1 MRLAKSP
8 CMPKPLVSLAHIV
21 SRRLTLGIT
30 LPLATLAVAAGCL
43 DRPVSP
49 ARPTTTNLFVNSLP
63 NHVVDKADL
72 LFMIDNSVSMADKQE
87 ILAKAVPVLVKRL
100 ATPRCLDA
108 QRTPNGSVS
117 DVTGH
122 CAVGTPEFAA
132 VKDIHVGVVTS
143 SLGNHGGTECTP
155 SADDVMNGRTPD
167 DRAELLPTANPAVR
181 GSIDSYDGTGFL
193 AWDAGQKDTPPG
205 SNDIVGFGTTF
216 GTYVQK
222 AGENGCGYESS
233 LEAWY
238 RFLID
243 PTPPDSVTSAPG
255 PDGIVVNH
263 LGPVNQVVL
272 DQRKAFLRPDSLL
285 AIVMLTDENDCSV
298 IDDDNT
304 QGWLVTQ
311 LNDGKGNEFHLPR
324 ASAACATNPDDPCC
338 HSCAGQAPNGC
349 TPNESDAECSKK
361 SVVLDKSEDGN
372 NLRCFQQKRRFG
384 LDLLYPLER
393 YIDGLTKSTV
403 RDRSGQ
409 EVPNPIFQASGG
421 QPPRPKNL
429 VLLAGIVGVPW
440 QDIATDDSLTGDGLS
455 YLTASEL
462 TKRERWAT
470 ILGGSDGSPPA
481 DPLMLESIT
490 PRTGQNPVL
499 NAPLAPPSTDLPGSN
514 PINGHE
520 MNIPD
525 NNDLQYACIFQLPT
539 PRQCDGSNANSC
551 DCTHDDQKYDRP
563 LCDFPNGPNTDGI
576 QRYAKAYPG
585 LRELGVLQGVKDNGI
600 VASICAK
607 HSVPATGLAAEADT
621 SYGYNPAVAAMGD
634 IIRQRLARQCLPRPL
649 SVQKDPNA
657 ADFGQVPCDVVEA
670 LPKRGEACACDTTHG
685 RAALGPNDDKLASAV
700 GDQLEA
706 TAQCGKDTGT
716 SCDDFCLC
724 KLEPLSG
731 AKLSACQ
738 NGTESG
744 TDYGYCYVDPAQ
756 GIGNPALTADC
767 PAATQRSLRFV
778 GDGLPANG
786 SVTFMACVG
795 SNFDD
800 DGSTTLASNRATSP

>member
-1 MRLAKSP
+1 MRLAMSHG
-8 CMPKPLVSLAHIV
+8 MPKPLVPLTHIV
-21 SRRLTLGIT
+21 PGRPLLGLM
-30 LPLATLAVAAGCL
+30 LPLATLVFAAGCL

-63 NHVVDKADL
+63 NHLVDKADL

-108 QRTPNGSVS
+108 QGTPNGSVS
-117 DVTGH
+117 DVNGH
-122 CAVGTPEFAA
+122 CGSGHPEFAA

-155 SADDVMNGRTPD
+155 SADDAMNGRTPD
-167 DRAELLPTANPAVR
+167 DHAELLPTANPAVR
-181 GSIDSYDGTGFL
+181 GNIDSYDNTGFL
-193 AWDAGQKDTPPG
+193 AWDAGQKDMPPG
-205 SNDIVGFGTTF
+205 SKDLVDFGATF

-238 RFLID
+238 RFLVD
-243 PTPPDSVTSAPG
+243 PAPPESVTSAAG
-255 PDGIVVNH
+255 PDGFIVNH

-272 DQRKAFLRPDSLL
+272 AQRKAFLRPDSLL
-285 AIVMLTDENDCSV
+285 SVVMLTDENDCSV
-298 IDDDNT
+298 IDDDGS
-304 QGWLVTQ
+304 QGWLVTK
-311 LNDGKGNEFHLPR
+311 LDDFRLPR
-324 ASAACATNPDDPCC
+324 ASAACAENPDDPCC
-338 HSCAGQAPNGC
+338 HSCAAAAPNGC
-349 TPNESDAECSKK
+349 TPNENDGECSKTNR
-361 SVVLDKSEDGN
+361 SLDKSEDGN
-372 NLRCFQQKRRFG
+372 NLRCFEQKRRFG
-384 LDLLYPLER
+384 LDLLYPLDR
-393 YIDGLTKSTV
+393 YIDGLTKTTV

-462 TKRERWAT
+462 SKRKRWDT
-470 ILGGSDGSPPA
+470 ILGGEDGSVPA
-481 DPLMLESIT
+481 DPLMVESIA
-490 PRTGQNPVL
+490 PRTGQNPIID
-499 NAPLAPPSTDLPGSN
+499 AALAPPSTDVPGTN

-520 MNIPD
+520 MNISD
-525 NNDLQYACIFQLPT
+525 DNDLQYACIFPLPT
-539 PRQCDGSNANSC
+539 PRQCDSSGC
-551 DCTHDDQKYDRP
+551 DCTAADQKYDRP
-563 LCDFPNGPNTDGI
+563 LCDFPNGPNTDGV

-585 LRELGVLQGVKDNGI
+585 LRELGVLRGVGDNGI

-607 HSVPATGLAAEADT
+607 HTVPAAGLAAEADA

-634 IIRQRLARQCLPRPL
+634 IIRSRLARQCLPREL
-649 SVQKDPNA
+649 SVQKDPKA
-657 ADFGQVPCDVVEA
+657 PDFGQVPCDVVEA
-670 LPKRGEACACDTTHG
+670 APKRGGACSCDTTHG
-685 RAALGPNDDKLASAV
+685 RGELGSDDEKLASAV
-700 GDQLEA
+700 EDELEA
-706 TAQCGKDTGT
+706 TAQCGNGTGV
-716 SCDDFCLC
+716 SCEDFCLC
-724 KLEPLSG
+724 KLEPLAG
-731 AKLSACQ
+731 DKLAACQ
-738 NGTESG
+738 AGTESG

-767 PAATQRSLRFV
+767 PAATQRSLRFI

-786 SVTFMACVG
+786 SITFMACVG

-800 DGSTTLASNRATSP
+800 DVSALASNRQASP

>member
-1 MRLAKSP
+1 
-8 CMPKPLVSLAHIV
+8 MPKPLVSQTHLV
-21 SRRLTLGIT
+21 SRRLALGVTLSF
-30 LPLATLAVAAGCL
+30 ATPVLAAGCL

-49 ARPTTTNLFVNSLP
+49 ASPTTTNLFVNSLP

-72 LFMIDNSVSMADKQE
+72 LFMIDNSMSMADKQE

-108 QRTPNGSVS
+108 QRNPNGIVS
-117 DVTGH
+117 DAAGH
-122 CAVGTPEFAA
+122 CAQGTPEFAA

-143 SLGNHGGTECTP
+143 SLGNHGGTECSP
-155 SADDVMNGRTPD
+155 APDDATTGRTPD
-167 DRAELLPTANPAVR
+167 DRAELLPTADPAVR
-181 GSIDSYDGTGFL
+181 GNLDSWNGAGFL
-193 AWDAGQKDTPPG
+193 AWDAGQKDSPPG
-205 SNDIVGFGTTF
+205 SNDIEAFGTTF

-243 PTPPDSVTSAPG
+243 PAPPESVSSAAG
-255 PDGIVVNH
+255 ADGIVVNQ

-272 DQRKAFLRPDSLL
+272 QQRKAFLRPDSLL

-298 IDDDNT
+298 IDDDGT
-304 QGWLVTQ
+304 QGWLVTK
-311 LNDGKGNEFHLPR
+311 LNDGKGGEFHLPR
-324 ASAACATNPDDPCC
+324 ASAACSANPDDACC
-338 HSCAGQAPNGC
+338 HSCAAPAPSGC

-361 SVVLDKSEDGN
+361 DSLLDKNADPN
-372 NLRCFQQKRRFG
+372 NLRCFDQKRRFG
-384 LDLLYPLER
+384 LDLLYPLDR
-393 YIDGLTKSTV
+393 YVDGLTKPTV
-403 RDRSGQ
+403 RDRSNQ
-409 EVPNPIFQASGG
+409 EVPNPIFQASTG

-440 QDIATDDSLTGDGLS
+440 QDIATDDSLSGDGLT
-455 YLTASEL
+455 YLTAKEL
-462 TKRERWAT
+462 TDRGRWQT
-470 ILGGSDGSPPA
+470 ILGGNDGSPPA
-481 DPLMLESIT
+481 DPLMIESVA
-490 PRTGQNPVL
+490 PRTGKNPILGV
-499 NAPLAPPSTDLPGSN
+499 ALAPPAAASPGPN

-520 MNIPD
+520 TNIVD
-525 NNDLQYACIFQLPT
+525 ANDLQYACIFPLPT
-539 PRQCDGSNANSC
+539 PRQCDASNADSC
-551 DCTHDDQKYDRP
+551 DCTVNDQADERP
-563 LCDFPNGPNTDGI
+563 LCDFPNGPNTDGV

-585 LRELGVLQGVKDNGI
+585 LRELGVLHGVGDNGI

-607 HSVPATGLAAEADT
+607 RTLPAQGLAPEADA
-621 SYGYNPAVAAMGD
+621 SYGYNPAVAAMSD
-634 IIRQRLARQCLPRPL
+634 IIIQRFSRQCLPRSL
-649 SVQKDPNA
+649 SVQKDPKA
-657 ADFGQVPCDVVEA
+657 PDFGQVPCDVVEA
-670 LPKRGEACACDTTHG
+670 LPKGNAACSCDTTRG
-685 RAALGPNDDKLASAV
+685 RAPLGDGDAKLAGAV
-700 GDQLEA
+700 SDQLEA
-706 TAQCGKDTGT
+706 TAQCGNGTGI

-724 KLEPLSG
+724 KLQPLSG
-731 AKLSACQ
+731 STLTACQ

-778 GDGLPANG
+778 GDNLPANG

-800 DGSTTLASNRATSP
+800 DANVSSL

>member
-1 MRLAKSP
+1 
-8 CMPKPLVSLAHIV
+8 MPKPPAPLAHIV
-21 SRRLTLGIT
+21 LRRPTLRLT
-30 LPLATLAVAAGCL
+30 LPLAALTLAAGCL
-43 DRPVSP
+43 DRPISP
-49 ARPTTTNLFVNSLP
+49 AQPTTTNLFVNSLP
-63 NHVVDKADL
+63 NHLVDKADL

-108 QRTPNGSVS
+108 QGQPNGSVS
-117 DVTGH
+117 DVNGH
-122 CAVGTPEFAA
+122 CTSGRPEFAA

-155 SADDVMNGRTPD
+155 TADDVMNGRTPD
-167 DRAELLPTANPAVR
+167 DRAELLPTANQAVR

-205 SNDIVGFGTTF
+205 SKDIADFGTEF
-216 GTYVQK
+216 GSYVQK

-243 PTPPDSVTSAPG
+243 PAPPENVTSAAG
-255 PDGIVVNH
+255 SDGIVVNH

-298 IDDDNT
+298 IDDDGT
-304 QGWLVTQ
+304 QGWLVTE
-311 LNDGKGNEFHLPR
+311 LTDEKGAEFHLPR
-324 ASAACATNPDDPCC
+324 ASAACAASPDDPCC
-338 HSCAGQAPNGC
+338 HSCAAPAPSGC
-349 TPNESDAECSKK
+349 TPNASDAECSKK
-361 SVVLDKSEDGN
+361 SSTLEKSEDGN
-372 NLRCFQQKRRFG
+372 NLRCFEQKRRFG
-384 LDLLYPLER
+384 LDLLYPLQR
-393 YIDGLTKSTV
+393 YVDGLTKSTV

-440 QDIATDDSLTGDGLS
+440 QDIASDDSLTGPGLS

-462 TKRERWAT
+462 TARSRWAT

-481 DPLMLESIT
+481 DPLMIESIA
-490 PRTGQNPVL
+490 PRTGTNPIL
-499 NAPLAPPSTDLPGSN
+499 GAALAPPSTDLPGPN

-520 MNIPD
+520 MTIPD
-525 NNDLQYACIFQLPT
+525 ANDLQYSCIFELPT
-539 PRQCDGSNANSC
+539 PRQCDGSNADSC
-551 DCTHDDQKYDRP
+551 DCTADDQKFDRP

-585 LRELGVLQGVKDNGI
+585 LRELGVLKGVGDNGI

-607 HSVPATGLAAEADT
+607 HAVPAAGLAAEADA

-634 IIRQRLARQCLPRPL
+634 IIRSRLARQCLPRQL
-649 SVQKDPNA
+649 SVQKDPKA
-657 ADFGQVPCDVVEA
+657 ADFGAVPCDVVSA
-670 LPKRGEACACDTTHG
+670 LPKRDGACACDATRGNH
-685 RAALGPNDDKLASAV
+685 ALGPDDAKLASAV
-700 GDQLEA
+700 DDQLEA
-706 TAQCGKDTGT
+706 TAECGKGTGI

-724 KLEPLSG
+724 KIDALSG
-731 AKLSACQ
+731 DKLSACQ

-744 TDYGYCYVDPAQ
+744 ADYGYCYVDPAQ
-756 GIGNPALTADC
+756 GIGNPVLTADC
-767 PAATQRSLRFV
+767 PSANQRSLRFV
-778 GDGLPANG
+778 GDGLLANG

-795 SNFDD
+795 SNFE
-800 DGSTTLASNRATSP
+800 DGNGVTSLASNHAASP